1 MTKRLAAIVGT
12 AIAAAAL
19 FAIGISQAET
29 PAAPSPAQIIKARQA
44 GLDMSAITFSA
55 LKQAVESGADVSK
68 FGYQAHALAGW
79 ATALPT
85 LFPAGTG
92 EGQAGVDT
100 KAKPEIWSNRAG
112 FEARAADYAAATAKL
127 ADFAK
132 AGDAAGFA
140 SQLPLV
146 KKACD
151 ACHTDFKER

>member
-1 MTKRLAAIVGT
+1 MTKRLAAMVGAGIV
-12 AIAAAAL
+12 AAAL
-19 FAIGISQAET
+19 SATGISQAQT

-44 GLDMSAITFSA
+44 ALDMSAITFAA
-55 LKQAVESGADVSK
+55 LKQAMESGADVSK

-79 ATALPT
+79 AAALPT
-85 LFPAGTG
+85 LFPTGTG

-100 KAKPEIWSNRAG
+100 KARPEIWSNRAG
-112 FEARAADYAAATAKL
+112 FEARAADYAATTAKL

-140 SQLPLV
+140 SQLALV
-146 KKACD
+146 KKSCD